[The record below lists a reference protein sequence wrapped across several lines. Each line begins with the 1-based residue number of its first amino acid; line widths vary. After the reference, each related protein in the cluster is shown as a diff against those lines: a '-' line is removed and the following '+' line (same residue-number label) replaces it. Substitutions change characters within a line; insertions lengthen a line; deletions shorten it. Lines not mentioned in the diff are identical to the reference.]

1 MLLRH
6 GSAAG
11 TTISF
16 NVGGGG
22 SSGGNQS
29 ANVESALSPEEIARG
44 TRAKDAHEA
53 RLMADPAVQGVGVGE
68 DDLNPGRAAVVILVR
83 RAAAAAGLARELD
96 GVATKVIETD
106 DIVAYGWNQ
115 PAGGSCKAVR

>member
-1 MLLRH
+1 
-6 GSAAG
+6 
-11 TTISF
+11 
-16 NVGGGG
+16 
-22 SSGGNQS
+22 
-29 ANVESALSPEEIARG
+29 
-44 TRAKDAHEA
+44 
-53 RLMADPAVQGVGVGE
+53 MADPAVQGVGVGE